1 MKTNISI
8 PTFELEQP
16 LWARGHTVIG
26 IDEVGRGC
34 LAGPMVLGAAC
45 FQILTDE
52 QQTELLSM
60 GIRDSKKL
68 SEQKR
73 VNITNALAAASFITH
88 TVSVS
93 VPTINSI
100 GIMNAWRLGIVKL
113 VELCR
118 LDFPDNPFTLLVDGP
133 DVKEIPYKEEVM
145 TIPVVKGD
153 AKSVAIAAASIIAKV
168 TRDNFMTGLSRNYP
182 VYEWHRNKGYGT
194 KEHRTAIKEHGITP
208 WHRLL
213 FVRSTLGHDIV
224 NGV

>member
-1 MKTNISI
+1 MKMNVTL
-8 PTFELEQP
+8 PTFELERP
-16 LWARGHTVIG
+16 LWAKGHTVIG

-34 LAGPMVLGAAC
+34 LAGPMVLGAAS
-45 FQILTDE
+45 FRTLSDDLE
-52 QQTELLSM
+52 SELLSM

-73 VNITNALAAASFITH
+73 VKIADALAMIPVITH

-118 LDFPDNPFTLLVDGP
+118 SDFPDDPFTLLVDGP
-133 DVKEIPYKEEVM
+133 DVKEIPYKEEVVS
-145 TIPVVKGD
+145 IPVVKGD
-153 AKSVAIAAASIIAKV
+153 SKSIAIASASIIAKV
-168 TRDNFMTGLSRNYP
+168 TRDNFMIGLSSQYP

-194 KEHRTAIKEHGITP
+194 KEHRTAIQNHGITP

-213 FVRSTLGHDIV
+213 FVRSTLGYDIV